1 MKKIA
6 FILFAAVMI
15 AGSAL
20 AQGFNDYNDQ
30 QNYGYGGGF
39 QDDGSSQAL
48 ITPVKKALR
57 MRDDTIVILRGN
69 LVRRIGDEKY
79 LFHDATGE
87 IIVEIDDDKWGG
99 VTASPKDT
107 LDLNCEI
114 DRDFNSVKLDV
125 KIVRKVSDG
134 GAAPQ
139 QGFQEN

>member
-1 MKKIA
+1 MKRIA
-6 FILFAAVMI
+6 IIFFAAAMI

-107 LDLNCEI
+107 LELSGEI
-114 DRDFNSVKLDV
+114 DRDINKVKVDV
-125 KIVRKVSDG
+125 YLVRKVS

>member
-1 MKKIA
+1 MKRIA
-6 FILFAAVMI
+6 IIFFAAAMI

-69 LVRRIGDEKY
+69 LVRRISDEKY

-107 LDLNCEI
+107 LELSGEI
-114 DRDFNSVKLDV
+114 DRDINKVKVDV
-125 KIVRKVSDG
+125 YLVRKVS